1 MQQQQTSIFDS
12 SARSDWVR
20 VRTLILLRWLAIAG
34 QTMAVFVGV
43 YYLELDLNV
52 GLCMLVVGAS
62 VMFNLIATFVSPES
76 KRLSQRQAILTL
88 LFDLGQLVL
97 LLYLNGGLNNPFV
110 LLILAPVTISATA
123 LKRDATLLVAGMAL
137 AAISFLLFFYQPLHT
152 LSGRSVQLP
161 DLYLAGKWAALGI
174 GVVFVSA
181 YARRVTV
188 ETFTMSQALVATQ
201 MAMAREHELSMLG
214 GVVAAAAHEMG
225 TPLAT
230 IKLAASELEYDL
242 KEQPELQQDVQ
253 LIGEQT
259 DRLRQILRDMGR
271 AGKDD
276 MLIKKIPLTSLV
288 QAAAEPHEN
297 RGKEIVYL
305 ANGEDDFSLLEN
317 IPFVDNRLEIIHGI
331 RNLVQNAVDF
341 SATSVWVQS
350 VWTDKSIRILI
361 GDNGKGYPVEL
372 LGRIGE
378 PYLGKRKRTKHGDDT
393 RGGYEGM
400 GLGLFIAK
408 TMLERTGAQLTFAN
422 AAMDGYVNVGQ
433 HRYLRSMVG
442 VTGAFVNVRW
452 ERDRIERPKGGAVE
466 ANPQVEYKK

>member
-1 MQQQQTSIFDS
+1 MMQQPQPSIFDS
-12 SARSDWVR
+12 SARSNWVR

-43 YYLELDLNV
+43 YYLELDLQV
-52 GLCMLVVGAS
+52 GLCMVAVGAA
-62 VMFNLIATFVSPES
+62 VMFNLIATFVLPES
-76 KRLSQRQAILTL
+76 KRLPQRQAILTL
-88 LFDLGQLVL
+88 LFDVGQLVF

-123 LKRDATLLVAGMAL
+123 LKRDATILVAGVAL
-137 AAISFLLFFYQPLHT
+137 AAITFLLFFYQPLHT
-152 LSGRSVQLP
+152 MSGRSMQLP
-161 DLYLAGKWAALGI
+161 DLYLAGKWTALVI

-181 YARRVTV
+181 YARRVAV
-188 ETFTMSQALVATQ
+188 EGFSMSQALAATQ

-230 IKLAASELEYDL
+230 IKLAASELEFDL
-242 KEQPELQQDVQ
+242 KEQPELQQDVL

-259 DRLRQILRDMGR
+259 DRLRQILRDMGQ

-276 MLIKKIPLTSLV
+276 MLIKKIPLTGLV

-297 RGKEIVYL
+297 RGKEIIFL
-305 ANGEDDFSLLEN
+305 ANGEDDFSQLED
-317 IPFVDNRLEIIHGI
+317 IPFVDNSLEIIHGI

-341 SATSVWVQS
+341 STTSVWVQS

-361 GDNGKGYPVEL
+361 GDNGKGYPSEL
-372 LGRIGE
+372 LGRIGD
-378 PYLGKRKRTKHGDDT
+378 PFLGKRNGSGENSSDRV
-393 RGGYEGM
+393 GYEGM

-452 ERDRIERPKGGAVE
+452 ERSRIERPKGGVIEPNLKVE
-466 ANPQVEYKK
+466 

>member
-1 MQQQQTSIFDS
+1 MEQPQLSIFDG

-20 VRTLILLRWLAIAG
+20 VRTLIVLRWLAIAG
-34 QTMAVFVGV
+34 QTIAVFVCV
-43 YYLELDLNV
+43 YYLELDLRV
-52 GLCMLVVGAS
+52 DLCMLAIGAS

-88 LFDLGQLVL
+88 LFDLGQLVF

-110 LLILAPVTISATA
+110 LLILAPVTVSATA
-123 LKRDATLLVAGMAL
+123 LKRDATFMVAGVAM
-137 AAISFLLFFYQPLHT
+137 AAITLLLFYYQPLHT
-152 LSGRSVQLP
+152 MSGRSMQLP
-161 DLYLAGKWAALGI
+161 ELYLVGKWAALVIGI
-174 GVVFVSA
+174 LFLSI

-242 KEQPELQQDVQ
+242 KQQPELQQDVQ
-253 LIGEQT
+253 LIGDQT
-259 DRLRQILRDMGR
+259 DRLRQILRDMGQ
-271 AGKDD
+271 AGKED

-288 QAAAEPHEN
+288 RSAGEPHEN
-297 RGKEIVYL
+297 RGKEIIYL
-305 ANGEDDFSLLEN
+305 ANGEDDFAVLDD
-317 IPFVDNRLEIIHGI
+317 IPFVENSLEIIHGI
-331 RNLVQNAVDF
+331 RNLIQNAVDF
-341 SATSVWVQS
+341 STTTVWVQS

-378 PYLGKRKRTKHGDDT
+378 PYLGKRKSGTKKGGSRD
-393 RGGYEGM
+393 GYEGM

-422 AAMDGYVNVGQ
+422 AAMDGYINVGQ

-442 VTGAFVNVRW
+442 VTGAVVNVRW
-452 ERDRIERPKGGAVE
+452 ERPQIERARGGAIDP
-466 ANPQVEYKK
+466 NPQVE